1 MSAAKFIMLV
11 RQARRFVG
19 SAGGLQSTGNI
30 PIPFPVGT
38 RAGDLAFVFVNNNG
52 SGGTV
57 STTGWTSV
65 TPSGVGGR
73 LYRKRLTT
81 PDLTA
86 TANISSPYNSLFA
99 VVFRGFSSAELGT
112 NQGVPT
118 NDGTTSRTWTGFSKP
133 AAASGLTF
141 FMFGSGSSPMT
152 ITSPAMPGGVYDP
165 PGGNPATGQYKLRT
179 IYNFYPS
186 QYVDGTGITE
196 SYGSGWAQ
204 ITLMAFSLL

>member
-38 RAGDLAFVFVNNNG
+38 RAGDLAFVFVNS
-52 SGGTV
+52 SGYGETV

-65 TPSGVGGR
+65 LVPGVGGS
-73 LYRKRLTT
+73 LFYKRLTT

-86 TANISSPYNSLFA
+86 TANISTSHNSLFS
-99 VVFRGFSSAELGT
+99 VVFRGFSGAILGA
-112 NQGVPT
+112 NQGVTT

-141 FMFGSGSSPMT
+141 FMFGNGSSPMT

-165 PGGNPATGQYKLRT
+165 PGGNPATGRYKLRT
-179 IYNFYPS
+179 LYNFYPS
-186 QYVDGTGITE
+186 EYANGTGIAE
-196 SYGSGWAQ
+196 NYGSGWTQ
-204 ITLMAFSLL
+204 IALMAFSLL